1 MINIS
6 HTLLGNEKLLNTLV
20 DSFNNKFLSN
30 SIILYGPKGIG
41 KNTLAFNFIKK
52 IYTEYLN
59 NNDKTKEHINQIYN
73 FNHLNIRYIKRQYD
87 EKTKKL
93 KKNILIDQIRI
104 LENFLYQTSLSKLP
118 KFVVIDSA
126 DELNANSSNSLLKIL
141 EEPKNNTYFILI
153 SHQISSLLPTIRS
166 RCVKFKVDA
175 PEYQDFIKIFRMHDK
190 NIDENNLNF
199 LYNLSSGSP
208 GLSLEISEINFNE
221 IYKNIINILIDK
233 KSYSKDI
240 ILLSEVISIFSNDE
254 YKVFLSLLKF
264 ILISVTK
271 INLDCK
277 LDSNLPTLYYNQLL
291 NLSKNI
297 DNIALF
303 TILDYINDNEDD
315 LYIFNLDKKIFF
327 LNIFE
332 SLKE

>member
-1 MINIS
+1 M
-6 HTLLGNEKLLNTLV
+6 
-20 DSFNNKFLSN
+20 
-30 SIILYGPKGIG
+30 
-41 KNTLAFNFIKK
+41 
-52 IYTEYLN
+52 
-59 NNDKTKEHINQIYN
+59 
-73 FNHLNIRYIKRQYD
+73 
-87 EKTKKL
+87 
-93 KKNILIDQIRI
+93 
-104 LENFLYQTSLSKLP
+104 
-118 KFVVIDSA
+118 
-126 DELNANSSNSLLKIL
+126 SS
-141 EEPKNNTYFILI
+141 
-153 SHQISSLLPTIRS
+153 
-166 RCVKFKVDA
+166 
-175 PEYQDFIKIFRMHDK
+175 
-190 NIDENNLNF
+190 
-199 LYNLSSGSP
+199 
-208 GLSLEISEINFNE
+208 
-221 IYKNIINILIDK
+221 YKNIINILIDK